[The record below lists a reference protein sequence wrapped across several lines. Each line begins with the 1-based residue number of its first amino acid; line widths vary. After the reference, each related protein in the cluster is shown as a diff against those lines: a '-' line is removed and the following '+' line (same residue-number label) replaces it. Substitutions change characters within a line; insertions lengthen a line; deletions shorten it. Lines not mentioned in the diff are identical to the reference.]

1 MGVSSSPRPR
11 HTGSEIEA
19 DGPTRNLRPRPGDA
33 APEAGAARRGEV
45 SQVSAS
51 AHANREGD
59 PIEIGAVGSLA
70 GRPEKA
76 SRASKF
82 VFQKNALARASQ
94 MNMRSALFI
103 CWRRTCKLISPPSLH
118 LPLPPQD
125 CRWER
130 EAWPCGALLPPPP
143 STAMGGAGLG
153 QSGIHPYIRIFG
165 SRCPTSPGRG
175 DYAGWYIT
183 IATSSR

>member
-1 MGVSSSPRPR
+1 MFGTLRRVMGRAAPPPNEKAPPGSPAIESIPEGTALSGGHAASSPGCAPTLSLDSDDGMGVSSSPRPR

-70 GRPEKA
+70 GRPEEA

-94 MNMRSALFI
+94 MNMRSAL
-103 CWRRTCKLISPPSLH
+103 CESPFH
-118 LPLPPQD
+118 PP
-125 CRWER
+125 
-130 EAWPCGALLPPPP
+130 A
-143 STAMGGAGLG
+143 S
-153 QSGIHPYIRIFG
+153 
-165 SRCPTSPGRG
+165 
-175 DYAGWYIT
+175 
-183 IATSSR
+183 